1 MTPSALQDPFESP
14 ARSSCPAPRTRPPL
28 RSDPDRW
35 TGNDEPSIAE
45 LLNDPLADLILR
57 RDGIDRRHVIAAM
70 RMARQ
75 GTGAGEPRP
84 QTGKPLPPPPSGGA
98 LAGAQ
103 PPALPCM
110 A

>member
-1 MTPSALQDPFESP
+1 MTPSALQNPFESP
-14 ARSSCPAPRTRPPL
+14 APSSGPALGTRRPL

-35 TGNDEPSIAE
+35 TGNHEPSIAE

-57 RDGIDRRHVIAAM
+57 RDGIDRRHVIAAL

-75 GTGAGEPRP
+75 GTR
-84 QTGKPLPPPPSGGA
+84 TGKTLPPPPSGGA
-98 LAGAQ
+98 LAGGQ
-103 PPALPCM
+103 VNSPAPARPCM